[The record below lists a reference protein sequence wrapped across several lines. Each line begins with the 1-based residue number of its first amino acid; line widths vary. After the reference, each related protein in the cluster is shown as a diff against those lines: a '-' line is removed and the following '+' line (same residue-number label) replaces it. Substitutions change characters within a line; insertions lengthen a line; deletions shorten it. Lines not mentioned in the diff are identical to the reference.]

1 MLSGAEMAQVT
12 SDGHWIIPVGDYLDS
27 STVPTYLDHR
37 PRRGPSSPDR
47 RFGPAVGS
55 PPMSPKCGLEPTGG
69 ATPLG
74 PAEPVGRSRR
84 TPRSCSHI
92 RYKGQAG
99 AIRGRKIGFRTHV
112 RAAGWWRRTYPALR
126 ADLVG
131 AGPTSGQ
138 PRKSGVNVSQL
149 VNSRPQSLLRQAS
162 TRPPPIK
169 GIQ

>member
-12 SDGHWIIPVGDYLDS
+12 SDGHWIIPVGEYLDS

-37 PRRGPSSPDR
+37 PRRGPSSPDGR
-47 RFGPAVGS
+47 CGPAAGS

-69 ATPLG
+69 ATPLR

-92 RYKGQAG
+92 RYKMEAD
-99 AIRGRKIGFRTHV
+99 AIWGRKIVFRTHA
-112 RAAGWWRRTYPALR
+112 RAAGGRRRTYPALR
-126 ADLVG
+126 AERFG
-131 AGPTSGQ
+131 TGPTSGH
-138 PRKSGVNVSQL
+138 PRESGVNVSQL
-149 VNSRPQSLLRQAS
+149 VNRRPQSLLRHAS